1 MDLRQKVLLASEQ
14 AKDGLKYNPELI
26 QTQFLQSLLTG
37 LQDDA
42 VRADFKPYLQDPAVS
57 DEVLLEKMS
66 VAYSIRAGKEK

>member
-42 VRADFKPYLQDPAVS
+42 VRADIKPCLQDPAVS